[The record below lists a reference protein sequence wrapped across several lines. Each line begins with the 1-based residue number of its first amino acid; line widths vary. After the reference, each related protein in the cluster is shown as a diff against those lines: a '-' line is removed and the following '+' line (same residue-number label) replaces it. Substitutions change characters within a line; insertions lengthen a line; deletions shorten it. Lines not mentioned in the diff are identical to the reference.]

1 MSSVLKKGQIKN
13 ILESSAKI
21 IYDDVAQNLC
31 LAKLLLAGNS
41 NGQPDI
47 QEANNTRCIE
57 LVSSSITL
65 LRKVADSLNE
75 INIEVQTD

>member
-31 LAKLLLAGNS
+31 LAKLLLAD
-41 NGQPDI
+41 NGTGRPDI
-47 QEANNTRCIE
+47 QEVNNARCIE

-75 INIEVQTD
+75 INNEVQAE